1 MGLGRIP
8 SYLEPKLF
16 KPAAPQKTR
25 VKKERSKGGQARM
38 FCFTGLF
45 GFCFCFYFV
54 LLLFLFVSWLS
65 FFVVLGIG
73 WFFWFVNCLF
83 CLFSLS
89 GKAKSPYLF
98 HSVCMY

>member
-54 LLLFLFVSWLS
+54 LLLFLFVCWLG

-73 WFFWFVNCLF
+73 WFFGL
-83 CLFSLS
+83 
-89 GKAKSPYLF
+89 
-98 HSVCMY
+98 